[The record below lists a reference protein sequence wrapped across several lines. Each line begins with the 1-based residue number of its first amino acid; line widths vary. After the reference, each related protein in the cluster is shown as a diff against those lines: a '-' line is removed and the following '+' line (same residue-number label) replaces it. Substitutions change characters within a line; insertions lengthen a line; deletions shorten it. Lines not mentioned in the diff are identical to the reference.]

1 MNRIL
6 FAAAVLIGSFYWTAP
21 AFGQCADGTC
31 RRPVAKALAAPVRV
45 AAAVPRVVAKATV
58 PVVRAAVRAPVA
70 AVRVTAR
77 VAAAPVKA
85 MRQVACHAQQR
96 RYARGPIF
104 PRLHARRCCR

>member
-1 MNRIL
+1 MRGIVFSL
-6 FAAAVLIGSFYWTAP
+6 AVLLASFWLTAP
-21 AFGQCADGTC
+21 AFGQCVDGNC
-31 RRPVAKALAAPVRV
+31 RRPVAKAMAAPVRV
-45 AAAVPRVVAKATV
+45 AAAVPRVVARATV

-70 AVRVTAR
+70 AVRVTAK

-85 MRQVACHAQQR
+85 MKHVACNAQQR